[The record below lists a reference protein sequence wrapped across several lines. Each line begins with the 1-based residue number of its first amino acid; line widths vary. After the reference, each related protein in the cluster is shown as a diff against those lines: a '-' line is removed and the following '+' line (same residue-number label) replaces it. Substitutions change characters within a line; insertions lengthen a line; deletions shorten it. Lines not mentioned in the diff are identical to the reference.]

1 MVAKQ
6 KFIGLIISWAIINR
20 NWVFRVHLLG
30 GLTMLLGLFLS
41 PADSALAAQK
51 GLHKPTTA
59 DRVLVYKGQRRLTLM
74 RGERI
79 IKTYRVALG
88 RYAKGPKKQRGDAK
102 TPEGL
107 YIVDY
112 RIDSDRSKFY
122 KALHISY
129 PNALDRR
136 RAALL
141 KVDPGGQIMIHG
153 LPMNWSASDLG
164 HPKLDWTQGC
174 IAVTNREMDEIWAAV
189 ADGTTVQIYP

>member
-1 MVAKQ
+1 MVLWL
-6 KFIGLIISWAIINR
+6 FIGPA
-20 NWVFRVHLLG
+20 V
-30 GLTMLLGLFLS
+30 S
-41 PADSALAAQK
+41 PLAAQK
-51 GLHKPTTA
+51 NLQKPKMA

-74 RGERI
+74 RGEII

-88 RYAKGPKKQRGDAK
+88 RYVKGPKKQKGDAK

-112 RIDSDRSKFY
+112 RIGSDRSKFY

-153 LPMNWSASDLG
+153 LPKNWSAKDLR
-164 HPKLDWTQGC
+164 HPELDWTQGC

-189 ADGTTVQIYP
+189 ADGTAVQIYP